1 MCVGNKMV
9 EYAFGRLSQQ
19 GRKTVDYHPAVIRYL
34 EVSERR
40 YCKYSLASQT
50 KYLLSAAVAYELQ
63 RHLLHFLHNTRIM
76 HGIARVASS
85 LRMRETGPL
94 FSRTRSTTLL

>member
-1 MCVGNKMV
+1 MTGFYSMCVGNKMV

-40 YCKYSLASQT
+40 DRTYS
-50 KYLLSAAVAYELQ
+50 
-63 RHLLHFLHNTRIM
+63 
-76 HGIARVASS
+76 
-85 LRMRETGPL
+85 
-94 FSRTRSTTLL
+94 